1 MLQELSIH
9 DFAIIS
15 DLKIEFGDGFNILT
29 GETGA
34 GKSIILDAVSLI
46 LGGRAD
52 TGHIRAGAQRAVV
65 EAEFSLDKKAQ
76 EALAPI
82 LAEHEIESEDTD
94 SAIQISREL
103 RDNGRNVCRVNGLPT
118 RTGVL
123 RDIGDILIGI
133 HGQGQHLALLKPKA
147 HLPLLDSFA
156 GVTENQQALA
166 KDVKNLRGLEKERT
180 ELKENE
186 EALARRQDML
196 RFQVEEISAAALEV
210 GEDTKLRQERTKLG
224 NVESLMNSATEMQ
237 ALLTGLETSDGE
249 VVSVSD
255 MLGQAVNAGGN
266 LTKLDETQSDLNSR
280 LETALSEIDDIAASV
295 RKYQDGLEHDP
306 SRLSEIE
313 ERLDLINALIR
324 KYGTSIAAVLETGEK
339 GAVELEKIENSDKRL
354 AELDSLIETGLKRIG
369 RQAKQLSSKRK
380 KAAEKLA
387 KIVEKE
393 LSDLK
398 MTARFEVAFEQTEDP
413 AGVYVEDKR
422 LAFDR
427 TGIDKVEFM
436 ISSNPGEPLKPMVK
450 VASGGETARL
460 MLALKT
466 ALAQVDSTPT
476 LIFDEIDQGIGGRI
490 GAVVGEKLWSLS
502 GKSGHQVIC
511 VTHLPQMAGFGDV
524 HFKVNKKE
532 LEGRTTTAVNKLE
545 HHERIE
551 ELADMLGVKDDLGKV
566 NARSLLQEAEKV
578 KTSE

>member
-1 MLQELSIH
+1 MLQELSIQ

-15 DLKIEFGDGFNILT
+15 ELKIEFGNGFNILT

-52 TGHIRAGAQRAVV
+52 AGHIRAGAQRAMV
-65 EAEFSLDKKAQ
+65 EAEFKLDQAGKM
-76 EALAPI
+76 ALAP
-82 LAEHEIESEDTD
+82 LLEEHEIESEDGD
-94 SAIQISREL
+94 ELIQISREV
-103 RDNGRNVCRVNGLPT
+103 RGNGRNVCRVNGLPT

-123 RDIGDILIGI
+123 REIGDILIGI

-156 GVTENQQALA
+156 GVTDIRQALA
-166 KDVKNLRGLEKERT
+166 KDVRNLRSLEKEKK

-186 EALARRQDML
+186 AAIARRQDML
-196 RFQVEEISAAALEV
+196 RFQIEEISAAALEV
-210 GEDTKLRQERTKLG
+210 GEDEKLKVERTKLG
-224 NVESLMNSATEMQ
+224 NVENLLNAATEIQ

-249 VVSVSD
+249 IISVAD
-255 MLGQAVNAGGN
+255 MLGQAVSAGGT
-266 LTKLDETQSDLNSR
+266 LAKLDESQNDLSGR
-280 LETALSEIDDIAASV
+280 LETALGEIDDIAATV

-306 SRLSEIE
+306 GRLAEIE
-313 ERLDLINALIR
+313 ERLDLINALGR
-324 KYGTSIAAVLETGEK
+324 KYGPTIEDVIATGETG
-339 GAVELEKIENSDKRL
+339 AAELEKLENSDKRL
-354 AELDSLIETGLKRIG
+354 NELDGLIETGLKRIG
-369 RQAKQLSSKRK
+369 RQAKQLSAKRK

-393 LSDLK
+393 LGDLK
-398 MTARFEVAFEQTEDP
+398 MAARFEVDFKQTEDP

-427 TGIDKVEFM
+427 NGIDQVEFM
-436 ISSNPGEPLKPMVK
+436 ISSNPGEPLKPMAK

-502 GKSGHQVIC
+502 GKAGHQVIC

-524 HFKVNKKE
+524 HFKVKKNE
-532 LEGRTTTAVNKLE
+532 SDGRTTTAVAKLE

-578 KTSE
+578 KSH

>member
-224 NVESLMNSATEMQ
+224 NVESLMNSATEIQ

-280 LETALSEIDDIAASV
+280 LEAALSEIDDIAASV

-306 SRLSEIE
+306 GRLSEIE

-339 GAVELEKIENSDKRL
+339 GAAELEKIENSDKRL